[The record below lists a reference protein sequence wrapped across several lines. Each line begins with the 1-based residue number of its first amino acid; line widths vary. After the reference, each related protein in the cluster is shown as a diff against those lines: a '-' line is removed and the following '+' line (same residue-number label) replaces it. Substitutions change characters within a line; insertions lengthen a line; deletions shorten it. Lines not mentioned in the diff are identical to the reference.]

1 MKHQVAVFWGLMA
14 VSLLQTVS
22 AEPVAKKIIATGWD
36 TLRVQ
41 PEEILANADKFADSG
56 IDGINIT
63 FSTRSGTGKQIKCS
77 EIFNGV
83 AFAYEDVKKY
93 VPVFQKIAASPGLKE
108 SLLTVWWTPREG
120 QRLRWNDNEGWNRI
134 ANNMGVMAKLAKEG
148 GLKGLFL
155 DWEDYSK
162 VGQFT
167 RRDEDPP
174 MDETIKLARRRGQE
188 IGNAVFKE
196 FPDIV
201 FFSYWWLCCESHIA
215 VLQADERAY
224 ALKRSVWVSFVDG
237 LFDVMPDGVK
247 MIDGREHYHLESFR
261 RDFYRQGAIIQSA
274 CPAMLSPE
282 NRAKYRRAIRVSY
295 GHYLDMYTNDKSA
308 GHWYYGPEGGSRLEH
323 FRRNLEQS
331 LLATSEYVW
340 LYGEKG
346 LFVPFSGCA
355 SGWVKSQ
362 QTWDE
367 KLPGYLDVVKK
378 TKEACSFVKTKSVE
392 TAKGIRD
399 GKRKIS
405 SSAQKRQAS
414 SARDKSS
421 VKKSAA
427 AETQGELPKKFIA
440 SGASLR
446 NLKLKA
452 LIGYSDDLK
461 RTGIDGVAIGLNSAD
476 SWGNKIGSEGIFAP
490 VKFTVPRLKPFLSD
504 MAAMTKKEG
513 LKESLVYIS
522 LSPKLKDRASW
533 NSETRWAS
541 VAHNIGMM
549 AKLTKASGLKGF
561 FIDVD
566 DYNISRQF
574 CVSEKEKNSSYD
586 SLQDTARRRGRA
598 VGKAIFTAYPDIVL
612 FASSW
617 FSAESNLV
625 NVSGESLAANLE
637 KSGSLWP
644 DFFNG
649 ILDEMPLTARIVD
662 GGGNG
667 ARDAGKFDYYKAMSD
682 LHVISRALVASE
694 NSEKLLTAL
703 SPAAGDR
710 LSRYEASLPAHSFW
724 RNLSQAAATSSE
736 YVWIDVGSDVIVGK
750 GSESL
755 DGRIPGWRDVV
766 SQVKDERGWIERY
779 LRENSAKIVD
789 MVPDPTTACGISK
802 GYFAYIEPKK
812 RDVAKIESDTTV
824 GEGDSVSFKMTNCAM
839 DGTLMFR
846 VQNVKPN
853 DMYVVQFSTKGY
865 PVAAK
870 VAWRENSAFRWNVP
884 SVGLSMATEN
894 KAGWRT
900 VSKIIRAPDMEG
912 YNEMYLMIDMR
923 GSKDSDVSWVD
934 NIHVYKVEQIDE
946 PIN

>member
-1 MKHQVAVFWGLMA
+1 MKHQGIVCWGLMA

-22 AEPVAKKIIATGWD
+22 AEPTAKKIIATGWD

-41 PEEILANADKFADSG
+41 PEEILENADKFADSG
-56 IDGINIT
+56 VDGINLT
-63 FSTRSGTGKQIKCS
+63 FSTRNGEGQRINCS

-83 AFAYEDVKKY
+83 DFAYDDVKKY
-93 VPVFQKIAASPGLKE
+93 VPVFQKIVVSPGLKE
-108 SLLTVWWTPREG
+108 SLLTVWWTPKEG
-120 QRLRWNDNEGWNRI
+120 QRIRWNDNDGWRRI

-155 DWEDYSK
+155 DWEDYGN

-167 RRDEDPP
+167 RRAEDPP
-174 MDETIKLARRRGQE
+174 MDETVKLARQRGQE

-196 FPDIV
+196 FPDLV

-215 VLQADERAY
+215 GLQADEKAY
-224 ALKRSVWVSFVDG
+224 ALKKSVWVSFVDG

-247 MIDGREHYHLESFR
+247 MVDGREHYHLESFR
-261 RDFYRQGAIIQSA
+261 RDFYRQGSIIQSECQA
-274 CPAMLSPE
+274 LLSPE
-282 NRAKYRRAIRVSY
+282 NREKYRRAIRVSY

-340 LYGEKG
+340 IYGEKG
-346 LFVPFSGCA
+346 LFVPFTGCRN
-355 SGWVKSQ
+355 GWVGKQ
-362 QTWDE
+362 QTWEE
-367 KLPGYLDVVKK
+367 KLPGYLDVLKK

-414 SARDKSS
+414 SARDKSP

-461 RTGIDGVAIGLNSAD
+461 RTGIDGVAIGVNSTD
-476 SWGNKIGSEGIFAP
+476 SWGKKIGSEGIFAP
-490 VKFTVPRLKPFLSD
+490 VKFTVSRLKPFLAD
-504 MAAMTKKEG
+504 MAAMVKTDG

-522 LSPKLKDRASW
+522 FSPNAKDRAPW
-533 NSETRWAS
+533 NSEKRWLG

-549 AKLTKASGLKGF
+549 AKLTKASGMKGF
-561 FIDVD
+561 FLDVD
-566 DYNISRQF
+566 DRNGSRQF
-574 CVSEKEKNSSYD
+574 GISEKEKNCSFD
-586 SLQDTARRRGRA
+586 SLQETARHRGRT

-625 NVSGESLAANLE
+625 NVSDDSLIANLE

-644 DFFNG
+644 AFVNG
-649 ILDEMPLTARIVD
+649 ILDEMPPVARIVD

-667 ARDAGKFDYYKAMSD
+667 ERDAEKSDYYKSMSD

-694 NSEKLLTAL
+694 NSEKFLTAL
-703 SPAAGDR
+703 SPAAGDQ
-710 LSRYEASLPAHSFW
+710 LARYEASAPRHSFW

-736 YVWIDVGSDVIVGK
+736 YVWIDVGADAIVGK
-750 GSESL
+750 GAEGI
-755 DGRIPGWRDVV
+755 DARIPSWRDVV
-766 SQVKDERGWIERY
+766 SQVKDERAWIERY
-779 LRENSAKIVD
+779 LKENAGSLVD

-853 DMYVVQFSTKGY
+853 DVYIVQFSTKGY

-884 SVGLSMATEN
+884 SIGLPVSTEN
-894 KAGWRT
+894 AAGWRT
-900 VSKIIRAPDMEG
+900 ASKIIRAPDMPG

-934 NIHVYKVEQIDE
+934 NVHVYKVK
-946 PIN
+946 

>member
-1 MKHQVAVFWGLMA
+1 MKQLRVVCWGLMA
-14 VSLLQTVS
+14 VSLLQTVA

-36 TLRVQ
+36 TLRIQ
-41 PEEILANADKFADSG
+41 PEEILANAEKFADSG
-56 IDGINIT
+56 VDGINIT
-63 FSTRSGTGKQIKCS
+63 FSTRSSTGKQIKCC
-77 EIFNGV
+77 EIFSGV
-83 AFAYEDVKKY
+83 EFAYDDVKKY

-108 SLLTVWWTPREG
+108 SLLTVWWTPKEG
-120 QRLRWNDNEGWNRI
+120 QRLRWNDNEGWSRI
-134 ANNMGVMAKLAKEG
+134 ANNMGVMAKLAKMG

-167 RRDEDPP
+167 RREEDPP
-174 MDETIKLARRRGQE
+174 IEETIKLARQRGRE

-215 VLQADERAY
+215 YLQADERAY
-224 ALKRSVWVSFVDG
+224 ALKNSVWVSFVDG

-340 LYGEKG
+340 IYGEKG

-355 SGWVKSQ
+355 NGWIKKQ

-378 TKEACSFVKTKSVE
+378 TKEACSFVKTE
-392 TAKGIRD
+392 TAGSDKTIRG
-399 GKRKIS
+399 GKKKIS
-405 SSAQKRQAS
+405 SSVQKKRAS
-414 SARDKSS
+414 PARYKSP
-421 VKKSAA
+421 VAKSPVL
-427 AETQGELPKKFIA
+427 ETQCELPKKFIA
-440 SGASLR
+440 VGPSLR

-452 LIGYSDDLK
+452 LIGYSDELK
-461 RTGIDGVAIGLNSAD
+461 RIGIDGVAIGLNSAD

-490 VKFTVPRLKPFLSD
+490 VKFTVPRLRPFLDD
-504 MAAMTKKEG
+504 MAALAGKDG
-513 LKESLVYIS
+513 LKESLVYVS
-522 LSPKLKDRASW
+522 LSPKPNDRASW
-533 NSETRWAS
+533 NSEKRWAS

-549 AKLTKASGLKGF
+549 AKLTKASGMKGF
-561 FIDVD
+561 FLDVD
-566 DYNISRQF
+566 DRNGSRQF
-574 CVSEKEKNSSYD
+574 SISEKEKNSSYEH
-586 SLQDTARRRGRA
+586 LLETARRRGRS
-598 VGKAIFTAYPDIVL
+598 VGKAIFSAYPDIVL

-617 FSAESNLV
+617 FSSEAELV
-625 NVSGESLAANLE
+625 KSSDVPLSENLE
-637 KSGSLWP
+637 KRGSLWP
-644 DFFNG
+644 AFVNG
-649 ILDEMPLTARIVD
+649 ILDEMPREARLVD

-667 ARDAGKFDYYKAMSD
+667 ERDAEKFDHYKAMSD

-694 NSEKLLTAL
+694 NSEKFLTAL
-703 SPAAGDR
+703 SPAAGDG
-710 LSRYEASLPAHSFW
+710 LSRYESSSPMHAFW

-839 DGTLMFR
+839 DGTFMFR

-853 DMYVVQFSTKGY
+853 DVYIVQFSTKGY

-870 VAWRENSAFRWNVP
+870 VSWRENSAFRWNVP
-884 SVGLSMATEN
+884 SIGLSVSSEN
-894 KAGWRT
+894 TAGWRT
-900 VSKIIRAPDMEG
+900 ASKIIRAPDMAG
-912 YNEMYLMIDMR
+912 YNEMYLMVDMR
-923 GSKDSDVSWVD
+923 GSKYSDVSWVD
-934 NIHVYKVEQIDE
+934 NIHVYKVK
-946 PIN
+946 

>member
-1 MKHQVAVFWGLMA
+1 MKHQVAVCWGLMA

-36 TLRVQ
+36 TLRIQ
-41 PEEILANADKFADSG
+41 PEEILANAEKFADAG
-56 IDGINIT
+56 VDGINIT
-63 FSTRSGTGKQIKCS
+63 FSTRGGTGQSIKGS
-77 EIFNGV
+77 EIFSGV
-83 AFAYEDVKKY
+83 EFAYDDVKKY

-120 QRLRWNDNEGWNRI
+120 QRLRWNDNEGWSRI
-134 ANNMGVMAKLAKEG
+134 ANNMGVMAKLAKNG

-167 RRDEDPP
+167 RKEEDPP
-174 MDETIKLARRRGQE
+174 IEETIKLARQRGRE

-215 VLQADERAY
+215 GLQAEERAY

-261 RDFYRQGAIIQSA
+261 RDFYKQGGIIQAA
-274 CPAMLSPE
+274 CQALLSPE
-282 NRAKYRRAIRVSY
+282 NREKYRRAIRVSY
-295 GHYLDMYTNDKSA
+295 GHYLDMYTNDESA

-340 LYGEKG
+340 IYGEKG
-346 LFVPFSGCA
+346 LFVPFSGCGN
-355 SGWVKSQ
+355 GWIKKQ

-367 KLPGYLDVVKK
+367 KLPGYLDVLKK
-378 TKEACSFVKTKSVE
+378 TKEACSFVKTKSIE
-392 TAKGIRD
+392 TDKTRSSAKKKVLSSAKKKEG
-399 GKRKIS
+399 GLSKHKS
-405 SSAQKRQAS
+405 SSP
-414 SARDKSS
+414 
-421 VKKSAA
+421 KKSIS
-427 AETQGELPKKFIA
+427 ESQGELPKKFIVT
-440 SGASLR
+440 GESLR
-446 NLKLKA
+446 KLKLKD
-452 LIGYSDDLK
+452 LIGYSQELN
-461 RTGIDGVAIGLNSAD
+461 RIGVDGVAIGLNSTD
-476 SWGNKIGSEGIFAP
+476 SFGNKIGSEGIFAP

-504 MAAMTKKEG
+504 MTAMVQKDG

-522 LSPKLKDRASW
+522 FSPKPNDRASW
-533 NSETRWAS
+533 NSEKRWAS

-561 FIDVD
+561 FLDVD
-566 DYNISRQF
+566 DRNISRQF
-574 CVSEKEKNSSYD
+574 SISEKEKNNSYKY
-586 SLQDTARRRGRA
+586 LQETARRRGRS
-598 VGKAIFTAYPDIVL
+598 VGKAIFSAYPDIVL

-617 FSAESNLV
+617 FSSEAELV
-625 NVSGESLAANLE
+625 KPSDVPLSENLE
-637 KSGSLWP
+637 KRGSLWP
-644 DFFNG
+644 AFVNG
-649 ILDEMPLTARIVD
+649 ILDEMPRAVRIVD

-667 ARDAGKFDYYKAMSD
+667 ERDAEKFDYYKAMSD
-682 LHVISRALVASE
+682 LHVITRALVASE
-694 NSEKLLTAL
+694 NSEKFLTAL
-703 SPAAGDR
+703 SPAAGDG
-710 LSRYEASLPAHSFW
+710 LSRYESSSPVHSFW
-724 RNLSQAAATSSE
+724 RNLSQAASTSSE

-755 DGRIPGWRDVV
+755 DGRIPGWRYVV

-779 LRENSAKIVD
+779 LKENSAEIVD

-853 DMYVVQFSTKGY
+853 DVYIVQFSTKGY

-870 VAWRENSAFRWNVP
+870 VSWRENSAFRWNVP
-884 SVGLSMATEN
+884 SIGLSVSSEN
-894 KAGWRT
+894 AAGWRT
-900 VSKIIRAPDMEG
+900 ASKIIRAPDMAG

-923 GSKDSDVSWVD
+923 GSKYSDVSWVD
-934 NIHVYKVEQIDE
+934 NVHVYKVK
-946 PIN
+946 